1 MDGPVGMASDI
12 RGIGVMAL
20 IVVVGA
26 TMRLT
31 LAGVNP
37 PNNSYDDHLTPVAM
51 YAEEGSR
58 PAPDA
63 CWQCY
68 HPPVYHA
75 VSAAVLTA
83 AHGATGD
90 ARVAWEAVQVTTS
103 ALASVGTLIFAL
115 LLLRLYL
122 PRDRLALTAGLI
134 SLAVLPRAL
143 YTAASMGTDALLV
156 FFVTGAVYF
165 LARLHQRRGDTLA
178 LGGLAAFAV
187 LAAWTKQSGLVVLPL
202 VVLAGWQIRGDGE
215 DGRRSTWV
223 AGAVGLVCLL
233 ALADEAWR
241 YYETGI
247 PLASNQHFEYRA
259 AQQGQP
265 PGRITL
271 STFASFLPFKLFA
284 HPTLDASTVD
294 SFWTQI
300 FARTWFDYE
309 PRFLPGNPTANWMA
323 RSLYGVGLVATGIVA
338 MGAVRILKDGP
349 VSARRLLVVPVG
361 FLAAAVVQTLRFPH
375 FSSMK
380 ALFVLPAAG
389 VFALSFA
396 YGVHEVRTRPWGRRL
411 VIGLVAALA
420 VVGVL
425 HWGATVSMNAEALNT
440 PTSPLWEF
448 PALGPPGGP

>member
-1 MDGPVGMASDI
+1 MDGPVGMARNVRS
-12 RGIGVMAL
+12 IGVLAL
-20 IVVVGA
+20 ILVVGA

-37 PNNSYDDHLTPVAM
+37 PNNSYDDHLTPVAI
-51 YAEEGSR
+51 YAEEGPR

-75 VSAAVLTA
+75 VSAGVLTA
-83 AHGATGD
+83 VHGVTGNPH
-90 ARVAWEAVQVTTS
+90 VAWEAVQWTS
-103 ALASVGTLIFAL
+103 ALASIGTLIFVL
-115 LLLRLYL
+115 LLLRVYL
-122 PRDRLALTAGLI
+122 PRDGLALTGGLVF
-134 SLAVLPRAL
+134 LAVLPRDL
-143 YTAASMGTDALLV
+143 YTAASIGNDALLV
-156 FFVTGAVYF
+156 FFVSGAVYF
-165 LARLHQRRGDTLA
+165 FARLHRRRGDTLA

-187 LAAWTKQSGLVVLPL
+187 LAAWTKQSGLVALPL
-202 VVLAGWQIRGDGE
+202 VALAGWQIWRGGE
-215 DGRRSTWV
+215 GKSRAIWV
-223 AGAVGLVCLL
+223 GWALGLVCLV

-241 YYETGI
+241 FYETGI

-259 AQQGQP
+259 AEQGQP

-271 STFASFLPFKLFA
+271 STFASFLPFRLFTN
-284 HPTLDASTVD
+284 PTLDASTVG

-309 PRFLPGNPTANWMA
+309 PRFLPGTSTATWLA
-323 RSLYGVGLVATGIVA
+323 RSLYGVGLFATGIVA
-338 MGAVRILKDGP
+338 IGGLRILRDGP

-361 FLAAAVVQTLRFPH
+361 FLAAAIAQTLRFPH

-380 ALFVLPAAG
+380 TLFVLPAAG
-389 VFALSFA
+389 VFALAFA
-396 YGVHEVRTRPWGRRL
+396 YGVHELRTRPWGRRL
-411 VIGLVAALA
+411 ALGIVVALA

-425 HWGATVSMNAEALNT
+425 HWGATVTMNAEALNT

-448 PALGPPGGP
+448 PALGPAGGGP